1 MDLEQIEAELRE
13 LGEQIADPPP
23 LLTVVLLANGR
34 GLAYRYPL
42 WDEAGEGTLEQRH
55 AVLTTARAFMADF
68 VERLDSQIFA
78 LNEAASIYRH
88 KSDEK
93 G

>member
-1 MDLEQIEAELRE
+1 MDLERIEAELRE

-42 WDEAGEGTLEQRH
+42 WEEADEGTLEQRH

-68 VERLDSQIFA
+68 VERLDKQLFA
-78 LNEAASIYRH
+78 LNEAASINRP
-88 KSDEK
+88 KRGKK